1 MDFKEYKQDD
11 LSTDDEVNHWWIK
24 TRFLYIDYAISMLDQ
39 PISVIEYGCGTGQ
52 NLRYLR
58 EYYSHPENI
67 KSLTGVDI
75 NLPENYYPE
84 WMTKD
89 DKFINNNVNI
99 EGDKYNMLIA
109 MDVLEH
115 IESDSDALRE
125 WVSNINDGSI
135 VLITVPAMQHL
146 FSYHDRY
153 MGHHRRYTRRSLIEL
168 GESVELQTVKVMYVF
183 SYLYPVV
190 FFIRKILSKILKS
203 EEKSDLKKTN
213 SNVNSILYS
222 LGIVENKLGAC
233 IPFGTSVVGIF
244 QKKSK

>member
-1 MDFKEYKQDD
+1 MDFKEYKQKD
-11 LSTDDEVNHWWIK
+11 LSTDDEVSHWWIK
-24 TRFLYIDYAISMLDQ
+24 TRFQYIDYAASMLNL

-58 EYYSHPENI
+58 EYYSHSENI

-75 NLPENYYPE
+75 NLPENYSPK

-89 DKFINNNVNI
+89 DKFINNNVDI
-99 EGDKYNMLIA
+99 VDDKGNMLIA

-115 IESDSDALRE
+115 IESDIDALRE
-125 WVSNINDGSI
+125 WVANINDDSI

-153 MGHHRRYTRRSLIEL
+153 MGHHRRYTKKSLIEL
-168 GESVELQTVKVMYVF
+168 GESAELHTVKVMYVF

-203 EEKSDLKKTN
+203 EEKSDLQKTN
-213 SNVNSILYS
+213 PYVNSILYS
-222 LGIVENKLGAC
+222 LGVAEYKLDAC

-244 QKKSK
+244 QKK